1 MEPQPQSVKQ
11 VFDRALEID
20 SRTDREAFLA
30 QACAGS
36 PQLRQRVEVL
46 LRAYESSGDF
56 LEPPATDSSADL
68 EPAGQTHEGPGAV
81 IGPYRLL
88 QQLGE
93 GGMGTVFMAEQTEP
107 VQRKVALKIIK
118 PGMDSR
124 QVIARFA
131 AEQHALAMMDHP
143 NIARVLDAGT
153 TASGRPY
160 FVMELVKGIPITEY
174 CDEHQLT
181 PRQRLELFV
190 PVCQA
195 VQHAH
200 QKGIVHRDLKPS
212 NVLIA
217 RYDERAIAK
226 VIDFGVAK
234 AVGPRL
240 TDKTLF
246 TEFGQMLGTVEY
258 MSPEQAGLNQLDID
272 TRSDIYSLGVLLYEL
287 LTGSTPL
294 ESQRV
299 KKAAILEV
307 LRLVREEEV
316 PKPSTRLSS
325 TDQLPSIS
333 AKRGLEPKKL
343 SLLVRGD
350 LDWIVMKALE
360 KDRGRR
366 YETANGL
373 AADVQRYLN
382 DEPVQACP
390 PSVGYRFHK
399 FARRNRRGLVA
410 AAVMLIVLVLA
421 TVISIWQAVVA
432 TRANRSAIIAAAAE
446 KRAKESAEAQVAET
460 RAVLDFVEKNV
471 FAAARP
477 EGQAGGLGR
486 DVTLRQAIESA
497 LLRIDAGLRD
507 KPVIEARLR
516 MTVGTSF
523 RYGGEPQKAE
533 KQLLRAR
540 ELFTAELG
548 PDHPDTLT
556 SAQNLANCYG
566 DLGRHD
572 QAMTLHAETLERRK
586 ATLGRDHR
594 DTLKS
599 MDNFAICYYFLGR
612 YPEAAK
618 LHEEA
623 LNLRRA
629 KLGPDHLDTISSV
642 NNLASD
648 YEAIGQREEA
658 LKLREES
665 FHLIRARL
673 GPAHPDTLACMT
685 NLSVSYSSLGRHVE
699 ALKLREEA
707 LDLLKRTLG
716 LDHPHTLVAMNNLA
730 STYEFLGRHA
740 ETLKLREETLQLRT
754 TKLGADHPDTILS
767 MANLAFSLVEL
778 KRDDEA
784 VRAIDECVKRSA
796 GKTVDPR
803 VVPGIMD
810 LRLRIFE
817 KKADIAGCLETA
829 DRWEA
834 LKRPDPDSLSQAA
847 CFRAV
852 CAAVISEKD
861 RTPGGETKAK
871 EQADRAM
878 IWLKQAVA
886 AGYKNSQLAK
896 NADLDALRDR
906 DDFKKLMLDQ
916 P

>member
-1 MEPQPQSVKQ
+1 
-11 VFDRALEID
+11 
-20 SRTDREAFLA
+20 
-30 QACAGS
+30 
-36 PQLRQRVEVL
+36 
-46 LRAYESSGDF
+46 
-56 LEPPATDSSADL
+56 
-68 EPAGQTHEGPGAV
+68 
-81 IGPYRLL
+81 
-88 QQLGE
+88 
-93 GGMGTVFMAEQTEP
+93 MGTVFMAEQTQP
-107 VQRKVALKIIK
+107 VERKVALKIIK

-160 FVMELVKGIPITEY
+160 FVMELVKGVPITQY
-174 CDEHQLT
+174 CDEHHLT
-181 PRQRLELFV
+181 PHQRLELFL

-212 NVLIA
+212 NVLVA
-217 RYDERAIAK
+217 RYDERAVAK

-240 TDKTLF
+240 TDQTLF

-294 ESQRV
+294 ETQRV
-299 KKAAILEV
+299 KKAAILEA
-307 LRLVREEEV
+307 LRLVREEEA
-316 PKPSTRLSS
+316 PKPSTRLSG
-325 TDQLPSIS
+325 TDQLASIS

-350 LDWIVMKALE
+350 LDWIVMKSLE
-360 KDRGRR
+360 KDRDRR
-366 YETANGL
+366 YETANAL
-373 AADVQRYLN
+373 AADVQRYLS

-390 PSVGYRFHK
+390 PSVGYRFRK
-399 FARRNRRGLVA
+399 FASRNRRGLVA
-410 AAVMLIVLVLA
+410 AALLVLVLMLA
-421 TVISIWQAVVA
+421 SVISIWQAVVA
-432 TRANRSAIIAAAAE
+432 TRAKRSAIIAAAAE
-446 KRAKESAEAQVAET
+446 KRAKEQAVAQVAET
-460 RAVLDFVEKNV
+460 RAVLDFVENNV

-486 DVTLRQAIESA
+486 DVTMRQAIESA
-497 LLRIDAGLRD
+497 LLHIDSSLRD
-507 KPVIEARLR
+507 QPDIEARLR
-516 MTVGTSF
+516 ATVATSF
-523 RYGGEPQKAE
+523 RYLGDSAKAE

-540 ELFTAELG
+540 ELFTVELG

-556 SAQNLANCYG
+556 SANNLANCYG

-572 QAMTLHAETLERRK
+572 LSMTLHQETLERRK

-594 DTLKS
+594 DTLAS
-599 MDNFAICYYFLGR
+599 MDSLAICYFFLGR
-612 YPEAAK
+612 YPEAAR
-618 LHEEA
+618 LHEET
-623 LNLRRA
+623 LDLRRA

-665 FHLIRARL
+665 FHLIKARL
-673 GPAHPDTLACMT
+673 GPGNPDTLACMN
-685 NLSVSYSSLGRHVE
+685 NLSVSYSSLGRHAE

-707 LDLLKRTLG
+707 LELLKRTLG
-716 LDHPHTLVAMNNLA
+716 LDHPHTLIAMNNLA

-754 TKLGADHPDTILS
+754 AKLGADHPDTILS

-778 KRDDEA
+778 KRDDDA
-784 VRAIDECVKRSA
+784 VRTIDQCMERAA

-803 VVPGIMD
+803 LVPGTMD

-817 KKADIAGCLETA
+817 KKRDVAGCLETA
-829 DRWEA
+829 GRWEA
-834 LKRPDPDSLSQAA
+834 LERPDAQSLYQSA
-847 CFRAV
+847 CFRSV
-852 CAAVISEKD
+852 CAAVINQTD
-861 RTPGGETKAK
+861 RTPLGETKAK
-871 EQADRAM
+871 EQADSAM

-886 AGYKNSQLAK
+886 AGYKNSQLAA

-906 DDFKKLMLDQ
+906 EDFKKLIAEVQ
-916 P
+916 R